1 MNLAISNNTIFTKY
15 DKGIYIYKLF
25 KFYRNK
31 IILNPLNVM
40 NYTWNI
46 PLNDISCADILKLK
60 AKSLRKNI
68 KALAPY
74 CFLQQGIKEQSL
86 SKK

>member
-1 MNLAISNNTIFTKY
+1 
-15 DKGIYIYKLF
+15 
-25 KFYRNK
+25 
-31 IILNPLNVM
+31 M

-68 KALAPY
+68 KALTPLLLH
-74 CFLQQGIKEQSL
+74 CNKESRAEFVKEIIEDTLGRRDWGFQVYHTSFNAFGKAL
-86 SKK
+86 VEIRKLNIIM